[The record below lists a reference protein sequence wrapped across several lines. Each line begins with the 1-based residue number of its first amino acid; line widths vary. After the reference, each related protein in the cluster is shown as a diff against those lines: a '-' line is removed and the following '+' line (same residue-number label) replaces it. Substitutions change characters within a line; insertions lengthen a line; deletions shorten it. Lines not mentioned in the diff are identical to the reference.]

1 MAWQRQR
8 ALGCHSPNIALSA
21 PANTHVDLK
30 GARGVRASRIQA
42 GVYIIKRVV
51 MDRRDNDVLCLL
63 ADSLYCDPNLH

>member
-1 MAWQRQR
+1 VAWQRQR

-51 MDRRDNDVLCLL
+51 MG
-63 ADSLYCDPNLH
+63 